1 MPLRRVLDHSGLFM
15 RVARRTEVGAR
26 YRAGLSTTLTII
38 FLVMGCTPAKKEST
52 GSDQPV
58 NMALPE
64 VLELY
69 FAYDKA
75 EKKPPSKLTDFDKL
89 KQTWPRGYKAIQ
101 SGEVIVIWGV
111 DLAADK
117 PIAYEKGTAEKGG
130 LVLFGS
136 GATKRLT
143 PEAFNAAKN

>member
-1 MPLRRVLDHSGLFM
+1 M
-15 RVARRTEVGAR
+15 RVARIELGALC
-26 YRAGLSTTLTII
+26 RASLSFVPIII
-38 FLVMGCTPAKKEST
+38 FLVMGCTSSKKEST
-52 GSDQPV
+52 GTDQPV

-75 EKKPPSKLTDFDKL
+75 ANKPPTKLADFDKL
-89 KQTWPRGYKAIQ
+89 KQSWPRGYKAIQ
-101 SGEVIVIWGV
+101 SGDVIVIWGV
-111 DLAADK
+111 NLAADK

-143 PEAFNAAKN
+143 PEDFSSAKN